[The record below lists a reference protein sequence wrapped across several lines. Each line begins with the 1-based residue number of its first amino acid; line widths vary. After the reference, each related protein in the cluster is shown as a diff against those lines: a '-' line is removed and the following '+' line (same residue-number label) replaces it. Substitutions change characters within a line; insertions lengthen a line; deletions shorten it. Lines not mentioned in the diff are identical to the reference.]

1 MSLNIEDFKNL
12 LREQEEDT
20 QEIENLKKEH
30 LQLNN
35 ELKKAKLKQITQ
47 KQQELQKKTTGIDFV
62 TIFVILA
69 SLAGVAITLITLLW
83 LVVKY

>member
-1 MSLNIEDFKNL
+1 MLSIEDFKNL

-20 QEIENLKKEH
+20 QELENLKKEQ
-30 LQLNN
+30 LKLNN

-47 KQQELQKKTTGIDFV
+47 KKQDLQKKTTSIDFV
-62 TIFVILA
+62 TIFVILL
-69 SLAGVAITLITLLW
+69 SLVGVAITLITLLW